1 MNFVALTFGLAWWA
15 SAAAADNSQAQAPA
29 ASFVIPAY
37 AFDRG
42 NAKTWTDTYADLEP
56 MVTWGGQYPVVIE
69 YDIDF
74 PVSAEYAF
82 WVRFAQADLRT
93 AQLYLDGQA
102 CGPCCRSVTGSWNT
116 SSAQWEDTCSLQIA
130 AGKHTIR
137 LERDGPF
144 PHVVSLRFESPV
156 VFPPG
161 WKLDR
166 PRARPLSGPWPGID
180 GLATT
185 AAASLAATRR
195 ALSDLAETF
204 GPRYVGGA
212 EYLRRLAALEARLDV
227 LRTPDPA
234 AAVEEIRRLQEELAT
249 LQQEALL
256 ANPLLDFDRL
266 LLIRRGVR
274 SPALGL
280 PQNWQSN
287 SSLSQTGYDDSIEV
301 LSPVSPSG
309 QLATL
314 YQPDGAKFVGD
325 LDLDFSGEKLL
336 FSMPGDNGRW
346 QVFELRTDG
355 SGLQQLTGEQP
366 DVDSYDACY
375 LPNGKILFCSTAY
388 FNAVACTGD
397 HAAVLYVMDANEGEN
412 RTHRKGKS
420 IRQLCF
426 DQEHNWCPAVLNNG
440 RVLYTRWE
448 YTDTPHC
455 HTRLLF
461 HANPDGTEQ
470 MEYLGSNSYWPNAFF
485 YARPIPGHP
494 TKVVAVISGHHGV
507 PRMGELVLFDPARG
521 RHEATGAVQRIPG
534 YGQKVQAVLK
544 DQLADDSWPKFLH
557 PYPLSD
563 KYFLV
568 AAKPTPQSLWGIYLA
583 DVFDNMVLVK
593 ELPGYALFEPIPW
606 RKTPRPP
613 VIPNKVD
620 LARRDGTVYVED
632 VYAGPGLKGVP
643 HGTVQAFRVFT
654 YHFAYQGMVGNPGT
668 IGVDGPWDIKR
679 VLGTVPVQ
687 ADGSAKF
694 TVPANTPISLQPLD
708 ADGQALQLMRSWM
721 TAMPGETLQCAG
733 CHERQNTAPG
743 NKRTLALDA
752 VPDEITPW
760 HGPERGFAFRREV
773 QPVLDHYCVGC
784 HNGQPPPGTRPLPDF
799 RGGIQATDYH
809 SVLSWENNAAAGK
822 FSESYVQLHPF
833 VRRPGGESDYHVL
846 EPMEFHAGT
855 TELVQLLRKG
865 HHDVQLDAEAW
876 DRLITW
882 IDLNC
887 PYHGTRSEECQD
899 PGVQRAR
906 RRELLQLYGGVDS
919 DPEAVVPVAYRPR
932 NPPPEPR
939 PPEPARQV
947 GQRVPYAGWPF
958 DAAEARRR
966 QQVAGPVPQRPIDLG
981 NGIRLDLV
989 LIPPGEFLMGCDSGA
1004 EDERPLW
1011 PARIDRSFWLGTYE
1025 ITNEQYACFA
1035 PGHDSRVEKKNATQ
1049 YGVQGYPMN
1058 RPEQPVVRVSWSEA
1072 MSFCQWLS
1080 HRTGEAF
1087 TLPTEPQWEWACR
1100 AGTATPFWYGDL
1112 DTDFARFTN
1121 LADAKLV
1128 EFASDVWDMNKPLKN
1143 PTRYN
1148 EFIPKDLRFSDGSLL
1163 SVRPGQ
1169 YAANAWG
1176 LFDMHGN
1183 VAEWTR
1189 TTYRSYP
1196 YPSLTDPDDDSD
1208 AGPKVVRGGSWRDR
1222 PYRATSTFR
1231 LAYPPYQRVFNVGF
1245 RVACPAVSAT
1255 ASAP

>member
-1 MNFVALTFGLAWWA
+1 MNSRCTTAIIGLAWLLWA
-15 SAAAADNSQAQAPA
+15 VPISAANAPA
-29 ASFVIPAY
+29 ASFEIPAY

-42 NAKTWTDTYADLEP
+42 NAKTWTDTYADPEP

-74 PVSAEYAF
+74 PVAAEYAF
-82 WVRFAQADLRT
+82 SVRFAQAELRT
-93 AQLYLDGQA
+93 ARLYLDGQD

-116 SSAQWEDTCSLQIA
+116 SSARWEDTGTLRIA
-130 AGKHTIR
+130 AGKHTVR
-137 LERDGPF
+137 LDRNGPF
-144 PHVVSLRFESPV
+144 PHVVSLRFESLV
-156 VFPPG
+156 AFPPG
-161 WKLDR
+161 WKLER
-166 PRARPLSGPWPGID
+166 PRARTLSGPRPGID

-185 AAASLAATRR
+185 AAASLGATRR
-195 ALSDLAETF
+195 ALSDLCDTF
-204 GPRYVGGA
+204 GSRYAGGT
-212 EYLRRLAALEARLDV
+212 EYLKRLATLEADLASLHTQDRA
-227 LRTPDPA
+227 TPAED
-234 AAVEEIRRLQEELAT
+234 IRRLQEELAT
-249 LQQEALL
+249 LQREVLL

-287 SSLSQTGYDDSIEV
+287 SSLSKTGYDDSIEV
-301 LSPVSPSG
+301 LSPISPSG
-309 QLATL
+309 QFATL
-314 YQPDGAKFVGD
+314 YRPEGGKFVGD
-325 LDLDFSGEKLL
+325 LDLDFSGDKLL
-336 FSMPGDNGRW
+336 LSMPGDHGRW
-346 QVFELRTDG
+346 QVFELRSDG
-355 SGLQQLTGEQP
+355 RGLRQLTGEQP

-397 HAAVLYVMDANEGEN
+397 HAAVLYTMDADGQ
-412 RTHRKGKS
+412 HV
-420 IRQLCF
+420 RQLCF

-461 HANPDGTEQ
+461 HMNPDGTEQ

-485 YARPIPGHP
+485 YARPIPNHP
-494 TKVVAVISGHHGV
+494 TKVVAIISGHHGV
-507 PRMGELVLFDPARG
+507 PRMGELVLFDPALG
-521 RHEATGAVQRIPG
+521 RHEAAGAVQRIPG
-534 YGQKVQAVLK
+534 YGQKVEAVLK

-568 AAKPTPQSLWGIYLA
+568 AAKPTPQSLWGIYLV
-583 DVFDNMVLVK
+583 DVFDNLVLIK
-593 ELPGYALFEPIPW
+593 ELPGFALFEPIPL
-606 RKTPRPP
+606 RKTPRAP
-613 VIPNKVD
+613 VIPDKVD
-620 LARRDGTVYVED
+620 LTRHDGTVYIED
-632 VYAGPGLKGVP
+632 LYAGPGLKGIPRGAVKSL
-643 HGTVQAFRVFT
+643 RVFT

-679 VLGTVPVQ
+679 VLGTVPVHP
-687 ADGSAKF
+687 DGSAKF

-733 CHERQNTAPG
+733 CHEPQNTTPA
-743 NKRTLALDA
+743 NKRTLAGDA
-752 VPDEITPW
+752 APVEISPW
-760 HGPERGFAFRREV
+760 YGPVRGFAFRREV

-784 HNGQPPPGTRPLPDF
+784 HNGQPQPGQPPLPDF
-799 RGGIQATDYH
+799 RGAVRATDYH

-822 FSESYVQLHPF
+822 FSESYMQLHPF

-855 TELVQLLRKG
+855 TELIQRLRKG
-865 HHDVQLDAEAW
+865 HHGVRLNAEAW

-887 PYHGTRSEECQD
+887 PYHGTRGEECQD
-899 PGVQRAR
+899 PGGQRAR
-906 RRELLQLYGGVDS
+906 RRELLQRYGNVDS
-919 DPEAVVPVAYRPR
+919 DPEAVVPVAYRPTH
-932 NPPPEPR
+932 PPPVEPPSR
-939 PPEPARQV
+939 PPAAGLACP
-947 GQRVPYAGWPF
+947 GWPF
-958 DAAEARRR
+958 DAVEARRR
-966 QQVAGPVPQRPIDLG
+966 QQASSTITQRAIDLDG
-981 NGIRLDLV
+981 GVRLNLV
-989 LIPPGEFLMGCDSGA
+989 LIPSGEFIMGSDAGA
-1004 EDERPLW
+1004 EDERP
-1011 PARIDRSFWLGTYE
+1011 PGRVRIDRPFWLGTCE
-1025 ITNEQYACFA
+1025 VTNEQYARFD

-1072 MSFCQWLS
+1072 MAFCRWLS
-1080 HRTGEAF
+1080 RATGEAF

-1100 AGTATPFWYGDL
+1100 AGTATPFWYGDR
-1112 DTDFARFTN
+1112 DGDFSRFAN

-1148 EFIPKDLRFSDGSLL
+1148 EFIPKDLRCNDGSLL

-1169 YAANAWG
+1169 YAPNAWG
-1176 LFDMHGN
+1176 LCDMHGN

-1189 TTYRSYP
+1189 TTYRVYP
-1196 YPSLTDPDDDSD
+1196 YLLPTDPSDDCQ

-1222 PYRATSTFR
+1222 PYRATSSYR

-1245 RVACPAVSAT
+1245 RVATSQGVECLLQHGPR
-1255 ASAP
+1255 